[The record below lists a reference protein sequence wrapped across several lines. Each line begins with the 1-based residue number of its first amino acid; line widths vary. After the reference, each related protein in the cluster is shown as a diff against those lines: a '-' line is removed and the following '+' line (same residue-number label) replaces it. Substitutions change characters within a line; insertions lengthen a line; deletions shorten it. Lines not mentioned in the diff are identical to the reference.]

1 MVEGEVVKEALSLAA
16 AAEEVD
22 AAVLDGEGIAHA
34 GHGQPTAEGR
44 FVLRVG
50 HEGLEVRDMNC
61 DPEAGMQVGSA
72 TGLIGGPVVAS
83 PAEVAGEGFRESQ
96 AAGLGRSHLTA
107 RMMGQARGDV
117 KQVSGL
123 TRWME
128 ETHIEGDM
136 GTLAQ
141 RERRTLRRFAEA
153 LLPPGGA
160 VPVGAVDA
168 DTASAVE
175 EHVARLPRRL
185 RVAFRLGLRIWE
197 YLPLLHRYR
206 RRFSRLGLGER
217 EEYLAQSQESRFPP
231 RRLLCFWLKTLC
243 VSAFCS
249 DRRVEQAIGVSRWCL
264 DRSPPGEGPRLEPIA
279 YPSIQENVEVRAD
292 ACVVGSGAGGAVVA
306 KELAEGRMS
315 VVVIEEGAYFRRQDY
330 AEGTPWERV
339 QKLYRESGLT
349 LAWGEP
355 VVPMPLGKAVGGTTV
370 VNSGTCFRTP
380 EKVLREWER
389 EWGLEGIDPETM
401 VPLFQRVEE
410 AISVRPVPWEIIGNN
425 ARVFDRGVKALGY
438 HGQPLLRNMDGCRG
452 CGVCSFGCPSDAKQ
466 AMHLSYLP
474 RAARAGATIYARC
487 RVGRILVE
495 RGRVQGVEA
504 EILDGATDE
513 VRGRLRVRA
522 PTVVL
527 AAGAI
532 HTPALLMANGLA
544 LESGQVGRN
553 LRVHP
558 AVGVSALFEE
568 EVYGWRGTLQ
578 PYYVDDLQESE
589 GVLVEVTSL
598 LPGVGVALVAEVGP
612 KLKEALGRYKHLAS
626 AGLFVS
632 DSAKGRVLRGW
643 GRGWWSSPIV
653 LYSLNREDAQRL
665 KQGIALATEVFLAAG
680 ATAVF
685 AGIRGLTPITER
697 GGLKALKRMS
707 IAPGR
712 LSPVGFHPMGTCRMG
727 RDSAS
732 SVVGPWGEAHGV
744 RGLYIA
750 DASIFP
756 SCLGVNPQISIMA
769 FATRTAFH
777 ILQRGA

>member
-1 MVEGEVVKEALSLAA
+1 
-16 AAEEVD
+16 
-22 AAVLDGEGIAHA
+22 
-34 GHGQPTAEGR
+34 
-44 FVLRVG
+44 
-50 HEGLEVRDMNC
+50 
-61 DPEAGMQVGSA
+61 
-72 TGLIGGPVVAS
+72 
-83 PAEVAGEGFRESQ
+83 
-96 AAGLGRSHLTA
+96 
-107 RMMGQARGDV
+107 MGQASGDV
-117 KQVSGL
+117 KRVGGL
-123 TRWME
+123 TRWVE
-128 ETHIEGDM
+128 GTHIGVDM
-136 GTLAQ
+136 GTLA
-141 RERRTLRRFAEA
+141 RGEKRTLRRFAET

-160 VPVGAVDA
+160 VPLGAADV

-175 EHVARLPRRL
+175 GHVARLPRRF
-185 RVAFRLGLRIWE
+185 RVALRLGLRMWE
-197 YLPLLHRYR
+197 HLPLLSRYR
-206 RRFSRLGLGER
+206 RRFSRLGLRER
-217 EEYLAQSQESRFPP
+217 EEYLAQSHESRFPP

-243 VSAFCS
+243 LSAFCG
-249 DRRVEQAIGVSRWCL
+249 DRRVEQAIGFSRSCL
-264 DRSPPGEGPRLEPIA
+264 DPSPPGEGPRLEPIS
-279 YPSIQENVEVRAD
+279 YPSIHGNVEVQAD
-292 ACVVGSGAGGAVVA
+292 ACVVGSGAGGGVVA
-306 KELAEGRMS
+306 KELAEGGMS
-315 VVVIEEGAYFRRQDY
+315 VVVIEEGAYFRREDY
-330 AEGTPWERV
+330 AEGTLWEQI

-355 VVPMPLGKAVGGTTV
+355 AVPIPLGKAIGGTTV

-380 EKVLREWER
+380 EKVLLEWER
-389 EWGLEGIDPETM
+389 DWGLEGIDLDTM
-401 VPLFQRVEE
+401 TPLFQRVEE
-410 AISVRPVPWEIIGNN
+410 TISVRPVPWEIIGNN

-438 HGQPLLRNMDGCRG
+438 HGQPLLRNIDSCRG

-474 RAARAGATIYARC
+474 RAARAGAMIYARC
-487 RVGRILVE
+487 RARRVLVE

-504 EILDGATDE
+504 EILDGATEE

-522 PTVVL
+522 PMVVL

-558 AVGVSALFEE
+558 AVGVSAMFEE

-578 PYYVDDLQESE
+578 SYYVDDLQESQ
-589 GVLVEVTSL
+589 GVLLEVTSL
-598 LPGVGVALVAEVGP
+598 LPGVGAALMPEVGP

-626 AGLFVS
+626 VGLFVS
-632 DSAKGRVLRGW
+632 DSSKGRVLRGW

-653 LYSLNREDAQRL
+653 LYSLNRQDAQRL
-665 KQGIALATEVFLAAG
+665 KHGIALATEVFLAAG

-685 AGIRGLTPITER
+685 TGVRGLSPITER
-697 GGLKALKRMS
+697 GGLEALKRMS
-707 IAPGR
+707 IAPGQ

-727 RDSAS
+727 RDPAS

-777 ILQRGA
+777 ILGHGA